1 MKISAKQLETVIRR
15 LQYLS
20 RGYDDK
26 TDVVVDISMT
36 QEDPGNGIMVDCLTL
51 KAEKLPGKDDED
63 EDRHTTTT
71 MEIYPASEGVEPRA
85 IKTETFKVKKHY

>member
-1 MKISAKQLETVIRR
+1 MKISAKQLEVVIRR

-26 TDVVVDISMT
+26 TDVIVDISIS

-51 KAEKLPGKDDED
+51 NATKLPHKDDEE
-63 EDRHTTTT
+63 EDRQVVTT

-85 IKTETFKVKKHY
+85 TKTETFKVKKQY